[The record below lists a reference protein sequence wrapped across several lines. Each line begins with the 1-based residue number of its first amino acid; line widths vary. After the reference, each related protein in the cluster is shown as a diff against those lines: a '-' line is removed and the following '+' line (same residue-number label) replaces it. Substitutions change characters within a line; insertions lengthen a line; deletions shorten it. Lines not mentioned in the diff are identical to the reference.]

1 MGQLEG
7 CEAHDLEC
15 PGSNPGA
22 ALTFTL
28 DHPQIFWRV
37 THNQT
42 NHGLETIFFTMY
54 LVLLLL
60 PTLGTLF
67 GCFFGRAMG
76 GRGTALLTT
85 TAVALSA
92 LLSFIGLY
100 EVGYGGSPCTLTLG
114 RWVHSE
120 AFDAQ
125 WGFLFDTLTMV
136 MLCMITGVSSLVHLY
151 SIGYMSADPHL
162 PRFMTYLSTFT
173 IFMMLLVT
181 GDNFLILFLGWEGVG
196 LASYLLINFWFTRA
210 QANKASIKAMIMN
223 RVGDVGL
230 ALGIFGIYAL
240 FKSLD
245 YATVFST
252 AHLHAEDLLI
262 FFGYEVHALTA
273 IGCLLFIGAIGK
285 SAQVGLHTWL
295 PDAMEGPTPV
305 SALIHAATMVTA
317 GVFLLARVS
326 PLLAYAPIAL
336 QVVTVVGATTALLG
350 AVTGLT
356 QNDMKR
362 VIAYSTCSQLGYM
375 VFAAGVGA
383 YAVAL
388 YHMIIHAFFKA
399 LLFLCAGSVIHAI
412 GGEQDMRKMGGLAR
426 LLPLTYACMVV
437 GSLAL
442 VGFPYLGAF
451 YSKDLVLEAAYSR
464 GMATGLLAYLLGIFA
479 AFCTSYYSFRL
490 LFMVFWGESRTSK
503 AGILLAH
510 EGSWTILIPLLVL
523 TTCSIFGAE
532 GLKEAFT
539 GLGTP
544 FWGGSLVAAGG
555 LTQGFEA
562 ELVPLSAKV
571 APLIATTLGA
581 TLAYLVHLG
590 PLRKM
595 ALAALTRSQSV
606 RTFYIFTNKRWF
618 IDKIY
623 AEVFGWTAL
632 FFGYH
637 VTFKTIDKGLLEVFG
652 PTGAKFSAGS
662 LLPVLRLRSWT
673 SLPHYASVLA
683 FCLIL
688 LLLSLLGPA
697 SGVLSL
703 GFGPDEGFALLLAG
717 ISLLGLAV

>member
-1 MGQLEG
+1 MVLTCLSQE
-7 CEAHDLEC
+7 HSFF
-15 PGSNPGA
+15 SNHSQN
-22 ALTFTL
+22 L
-28 DHPQIFWRV
+28 
-37 THNQT
+37 
-42 NHGLETIFFTMY
+42 MY
-54 LVLLLL
+54 LVILLL

-67 GCFFGRAMG
+67 GAFFGRALG

-85 TAVALSA
+85 SAVAATFVLSM
-92 LLSFIGLY
+92 IGLY
-100 EVGYGGSPCTLTLG
+100 EVGYAGSPCSLSLG
-114 RWVHSE
+114 QWVFAE
-120 AFDAQ
+120 AFDAE

-181 GDNFLILFLGWEGVG
+181 GNNFLILFLGWEGVG

-230 ALGIFGIYAL
+230 ALGIFGIYLL
-240 FKSLD
+240 FKTID

-252 AHLHAEDLLI
+252 AHLHASDSFVFL
-262 FFGYEVHALTA
+262 GNDVHALTA

-326 PLLAYAPIAL
+326 PLLAYAPDAL
-336 QVVTVVGATTALLG
+336 MVVTLVGATTAILG

-383 YAVAL
+383 YSVAL
-388 YHMIIHAFFKA
+388 YHMVIHAFFKA

-412 GGEQDMRKMGGLAR
+412 GGEQDMRKMGGLAKV
-426 LLPLTYACMVV
+426 LPLTYTCMMI

-451 YSKDLVLEAAYSR
+451 YSKDLVLEAAYTR
-464 GMATGLLAYLLGIFA
+464 GMTTGLLAYFLGIFA

-490 LFMVFWGESRTSK
+490 LFLVFWGSPRTQK
-503 AGILLAH
+503 AGLTGAH
-510 EGSWTILIPLLVL
+510 EGSWPIMLPLLIL
-523 TTCSIFGAE
+523 SGATIFGAE
-532 GLKEAFT
+532 TLKEAFT
-539 GLGTP
+539 GFGTP
-544 FWGGSLVAAGG
+544 FWGNALVFAGG
-555 LTQGFEA
+555 
-562 ELVPLSAKV
+562 VPNGIEGEILPLHAKL
-571 APLIATTLGA
+571 APLIATALGCV
-581 TLAYLVHLG
+581 LAYSVHLG
-590 PLRKM
+590 PLKGF
-595 ALAALTRSQSV
+595 ALNLLTLSSSFRS
-606 RTFYIFTNKRWF
+606 FYLFTNKRWF
-618 IDKIY
+618 IDKVY
-623 AEVFGWTAL
+623 AETFGNASL

-637 VTFKTIDKGLLEVFG
+637 ISFKTFDKGLMEVFG
-652 PTGAKFSAGS
+652 PTGAQAVGNTLAPSM
-662 LLPVLRLRSWT
+662 RLKSWT
-673 SLPHYASVLA
+673 SLSHYASVLA

-688 LLLSLLGPA
+688 LLLVLLGPMA
-697 SGVLSL
+697 GMPTLSL
-703 GFGPDEGFALLLAG
+703 DADNGFLLLLAG
-717 ISLLGLAV
+717 ATTLGLLI

>member
-1 MGQLEG
+1 
-7 CEAHDLEC
+7 
-15 PGSNPGA
+15 
-22 ALTFTL
+22 
-28 DHPQIFWRV
+28 
-37 THNQT
+37 
-42 NHGLETIFFTMY
+42 MY
-54 LVLLLL
+54 LVILLL

-67 GCFFGRAMG
+67 GAFFGRALG

-85 TAVALSA
+85 FAVFCSAILSMV
-92 LLSFIGLY
+92 GLY
-100 EVGYGGSPCTLTLG
+100 EVGYGGAPCSISLG
-114 RWVHSE
+114 QWVFAE
-120 AFDAQ
+120 AFDAE

-181 GDNFLILFLGWEGVG
+181 GNNFLILFLGWEGVG

-230 ALGIFGIYAL
+230 ALGIFGIYVV

-245 YATVFST
+245 YATIFST
-252 AHLHAEDLLI
+252 AHLHADDSLVFL
-262 FFGYEVHALTA
+262 GYEIHALTL

-326 PLLAYAPIAL
+326 PLLAYAPFAL
-336 QVVTVVGATTALLG
+336 QVVTVLGATTAILG

-375 VFAAGVGA
+375 MFAAGVGA
-383 YAVAL
+383 YSVAL
-388 YHMIIHAFFKA
+388 YHMVIHAFFKA

-412 GGEQDMRKMGGLAR
+412 GGEQDMRKMGGLAKI
-426 LLPLTYACMVV
+426 LPLTYTCMMI

-451 YSKDLVLEAAYSR
+451 YSKDLVLEAAYTR
-464 GMATGLLAYLLGIFA
+464 GMTTGLLAYFLGIFA

-490 LFMVFWGESRTSK
+490 VFLVFWGSPRTQK
-503 AGILLAH
+503 AGLTGAH
-510 EGSWTILIPLLVL
+510 EGSWPILIPLLVL
-523 TTCSIFGAE
+523 SFCTIFGAE
-532 GLKEAFT
+532 TLKEAFT

-544 FWGGSLVAAGG
+544 FWGNALVFAGG
-555 LTQGFEA
+555 VPNGIEGEIL
-562 ELVPLSAKV
+562 PLSAKL
-571 APLIATTLGA
+571 APLCATALGCV
-581 TLAYLVHLG
+581 LAYSVHLG
-590 PLRKM
+590 PLKGF
-595 ALAALTRSQSV
+595 ALNLLTLSSTFRS
-606 RTFYIFTNKRWF
+606 FYLFTNKRWF
-618 IDKIY
+618 IDKVY
-623 AEVFGWTAL
+623 AEVFGRSAL
-632 FFGYH
+632 YFGYH
-637 VTFKTIDKGLLEVFG
+637 VSFKIFDKGLLEIFG
-652 PTGAKFSAGS
+652 PTGAKASAQG
-662 LLPVLRLRSWT
+662 LAPLLRLRSWT
-673 SLPHYASVLA
+673 SLAHYASVLA

-688 LLLSLLGPA
+688 FLLVLLAPVSGMDHLFLATDLGFLLFLAGVSVLGLLS
-697 SGVLSL
+697 
-703 GFGPDEGFALLLAG
+703 
-717 ISLLGLAV
+717 

>member
-1 MGQLEG
+1 MV
-7 CEAHDLEC
+7 A
-15 PGSNPGA
+15 
-22 ALTFTL
+22 
-28 DHPQIFWRV
+28 
-37 THNQT
+37 HNQT

-326 PLLAYAPIAL
+326 PLLAYAPTAL
-336 QVVTVVGATTALLG
+336 QVVTVVG
-350 AVTGLT
+350 
-356 QNDMKR
+356 
-362 VIAYSTCSQLGYM
+362 
-375 VFAAGVGA
+375 
-383 YAVAL
+383 
-388 YHMIIHAFFKA
+388 
-399 LLFLCAGSVIHAI
+399 
-412 GGEQDMRKMGGLAR
+412 
-426 LLPLTYACMVV
+426 
-437 GSLAL
+437 
-442 VGFPYLGAF
+442 
-451 YSKDLVLEAAYSR
+451 
-464 GMATGLLAYLLGIFA
+464 
-479 AFCTSYYSFRL
+479 
-490 LFMVFWGESRTSK
+490 
-503 AGILLAH
+503 
-510 EGSWTILIPLLVL
+510 
-523 TTCSIFGAE
+523 
-532 GLKEAFT
+532 
-539 GLGTP
+539 
-544 FWGGSLVAAGG
+544 
-555 LTQGFEA
+555 
-562 ELVPLSAKV
+562 
-571 APLIATTLGA
+571 
-581 TLAYLVHLG
+581 
-590 PLRKM
+590 
-595 ALAALTRSQSV
+595 
-606 RTFYIFTNKRWF
+606 
-618 IDKIY
+618 
-623 AEVFGWTAL
+623 
-632 FFGYH
+632 
-637 VTFKTIDKGLLEVFG
+637 
-652 PTGAKFSAGS
+652 
-662 LLPVLRLRSWT
+662 
-673 SLPHYASVLA
+673 
-683 FCLIL
+683 
-688 LLLSLLGPA
+688 
-697 SGVLSL
+697 
-703 GFGPDEGFALLLAG
+703 
-717 ISLLGLAV
+717 